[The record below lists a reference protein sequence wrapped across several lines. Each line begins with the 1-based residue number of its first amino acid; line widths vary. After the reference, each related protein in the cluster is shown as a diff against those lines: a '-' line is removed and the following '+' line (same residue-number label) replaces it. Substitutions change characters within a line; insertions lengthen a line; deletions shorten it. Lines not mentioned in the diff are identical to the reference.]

1 MSPEVSNKW
10 EDDDSLPE
18 GRVMGNAILLP
29 DSKVL
34 VVNGANTG
42 VAGYGND
49 SWVVGD
55 SYADSP
61 IYSPI
66 MFDSTQ
72 PTGKRWSRNGLK
84 DSPIARMYH
93 STATLLP
100 DGSVFIAGSNPH
112 PDYTPN
118 STYPSEYR
126 VERFY
131 PLYYN
136 TRRPEPKGLPTTL
149 SYGGQYFD
157 VQLSSQDLSNNPAN
171 LKATKVVVIKTGF
184 STHAINFGQRLVE
197 LDFTYTANNDGS
209 GTLHVSQLPPN
220 AALVA
225 PGPAWLFVVVNG
237 VPSVGVPVML
247 GSGKIEVQKVLTVE
261 ALPQSTDVT
270 GNPGTNND
278 NGNSKKGASSVGASV
293 HAAGALLA
301 ILATSMALFA

>member
-1 MSPEVSNKW
+1 MSPEVSNQW
-10 EDDDSLPE
+10 EEDDPLPE
-18 GRVMGNAILLP
+18 GRVMGNAIILP
-29 DSKVL
+29 DGKVL

-49 SWVVGD
+49 SWVVDD

-61 IYSPI
+61 VYSPVI
-66 MFDSTQ
+66 FDPTQ
-72 PTGKRWSRNGLK
+72 PSGKKWSRTGLK

-112 PDYTPN
+112 PDYTLN
-118 STYPSEYR
+118 AKYPSEYR

-136 TRRPEPKGLPTTL
+136 KRRPQPQGLPTTL
-149 SYGGQYFD
+149 TYGGQYFD
-157 VQLSSQDLSNNPAN
+157 VQLSSQDLSNNAAN
-171 LKATKVVVIKTGF
+171 LKVTKVMVIKTGF
-184 STHAINFGQRLVE
+184 STHAINFGQRAVE
-197 LDFTYTANNDGS
+197 IDFTYTANNDGS
-209 GTLHVSQLPPN
+209 ATLHVSQLPPN

-225 PGPAWLFVVVNG
+225 PGPGWLFVVVDG

-261 ALPQSTDVT
+261 ALPESTDVK
-270 GNPGTNND
+270 GNPDSG
-278 NGNSKKGASSVGASV
+278 NGNSNSKNGASSIGASV